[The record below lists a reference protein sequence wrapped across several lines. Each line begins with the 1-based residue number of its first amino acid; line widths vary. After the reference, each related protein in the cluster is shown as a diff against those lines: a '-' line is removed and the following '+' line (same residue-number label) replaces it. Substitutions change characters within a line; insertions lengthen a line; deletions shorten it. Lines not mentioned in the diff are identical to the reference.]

1 LFFAALLV
9 CNTQQ
14 QNAKERVASH
24 RGGILILQGDHDAE
38 MIGNDPAVAAGVLS
52 YEVKKW
58 WVAEGAFC
66 ETGIRR
72 D

>member
-1 LFFAALLV
+1 MRQLASSGGV
-9 CNTQQ
+9 
-14 QNAKERVASH
+14 VAEGIFPGH

-38 MIGNDPAVAAGVLS
+38 MIGNDPAVVSGVLS